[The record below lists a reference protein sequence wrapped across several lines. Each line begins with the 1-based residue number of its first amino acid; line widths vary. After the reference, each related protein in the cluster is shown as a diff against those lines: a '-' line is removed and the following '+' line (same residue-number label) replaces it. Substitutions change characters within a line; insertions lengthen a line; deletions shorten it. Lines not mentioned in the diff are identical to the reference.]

1 MTALSFLQQNQAT
14 ALPRF
19 ETIVDLGPE
28 GPEIINGGYY
38 CEQNNKVERDDPE
51 RPKNRIRV
59 ATRHRHS
66 ENQQGD
72 GGYLR
77 DHLHLAEF
85 RSIDRKTLGGCDA
98 AQTCYREFPAYG
110 GQQSVRIGD
119 WKGIRQNLNPP
130 GQQKKPELRTEL
142 YNLNEDE
149 AEQRDVSAANPQMVA
164 RIECIMREQHT
175 KSGLF
180 PFPALDE

>member
-1 MTALSFLQQNQAT
+1 MELIDAPQAIPTGLDGISFAPTLLGQSQE
-14 ALPRF
+14 PRPF
-19 ETIVDLGPE
+19 L
-28 GPEIINGGYY
+28 
-38 CEQNNKVERDDPE
+38 
-51 RPKNRIRV
+51 
-59 ATRHRHS
+59 
-66 ENQQGD
+66 
-72 GGYLR
+72 
-77 DHLHLAEF
+77 
-85 RSIDRKTLGGCDA
+85 
-98 AQTCYREFPAYG
+98 YREFPAYG

>member
-1 MTALSFLQQNQAT
+1 MRLDRGHRFGGICGPGDVGVWAQLDQQWQLREHVGDCRLRLDGPFHGQT
-14 ALPRF
+14 
-19 ETIVDLGPE
+19 TIR
-28 GPEIINGGYY
+28 
-38 CEQNNKVERDDPE
+38 QNVLDG
-51 RPKNRIRV
+51 
-59 ATRHRHS
+59 HR
-66 ENQQGD
+66 
-72 GGYLR
+72 LV
-77 DHLHLAEF
+77 
-85 RSIDRKTLGGCDA
+85 
-98 AQTCYREFPAYG
+98 
-110 GQQSVRIGD
+110 GQLLIYQRQSVRIGD